1 MSRRTATWLAWPLS
15 GLSAF
20 LGGLYLLFLVLS
32 AAATGASIDPY
43 WGAGVVVAVVFPAV
57 GALIASR
64 YPTNALG
71 WVFCAI
77 GLSGAIGGAGNAYA
91 AYALLVEPGSLPGG
105 ELAAWVGSWTGDASF
120 LSCFAFIPVLFP
132 DGKPPSRRWRPVV
145 WLAIGGIALWALSDA
160 FMPGPL
166 GDDPPVDNP
175 FGVEGAG
182 AMLRSLSHALELVL
196 IPIWLAC
203 IAALVSRYLRSRG
216 RERQQLKW
224 LTYAVAVVVPL
235 SLVGNGLFPELAW
248 LIGGIGTASIPV
260 AIGVAVLSHRLYEI
274 DIIINRT
281 LVYGFL
287 SATLIALY
295 FGSIVLLQGGFVT
308 LTGEKST
315 LAVVASTLLI
325 AALFNPL
332 RRRIQS
338 FIDRRFYRSKYDA
351 RKTLEAFSSKLR
363 DETDLEALNEE
374 LVGAVRET
382 MQPAHVSLWLRPAAT
397 LQTSRESD

>member
-1 MSRRTATWLAWPLS
+1 MSRRTASWLAWPLS
-15 GLSAF
+15 GLSAV
-20 LGGLYLLFLVLS
+20 LGGLYLLFLAL
-32 AAATGASIDPY
+32 AAATTGASIDPY

-57 GALIASR
+57 GALIVSR
-64 YPTNALG
+64 YPANALG
-71 WVFCAI
+71 WVFCAM
-77 GLSGAIGGAGNAYA
+77 GLSGAIGGAANAYA
-91 AYALLVEPGSLPGG
+91 AYALLAEGGPLPGG
-105 ELAAWVGSWTGDASF
+105 ELAAWVGSWTGNASF
-120 LSCFAFIPVLFP
+120 LSFVFIPLLFP
-132 DGKPPSRRWRPVV
+132 DGRPPSRRWRPLV
-145 WLAIGGIALWALSDA
+145 WLAVGTIALWTISDA
-160 FMPGPL
+160 FMPGPV
-166 GDDPPVDNP
+166 GSDPPLDNP
-175 FGVEGAG
+175 FGVQGAG
-182 AMLRSLSHALELVL
+182 VALRSLSHALELVITL
-196 IPIWLAC
+196 IWLAS
-203 IAALVSRYLRSRG
+203 IVSLVWRYLRSRG

-224 LTYAVAVVVPL
+224 LTYAVAVVAPL
-235 SLVGNGLFPELAW
+235 SLWGNGLFPDLAW

-338 FIDRRFYRSKYDA
+338 FIDRRFYRRKYDA
-351 RKTLEAFSSKLR
+351 RKTLEGFSTKLR
-363 DETDLEALNEE
+363 DETDLEALRGD
-374 LVGAVRET
+374 LVGVVSET
-382 MQPAHVSLWLRPAAT
+382 MQPAHVSLWLRPETASKGQ
-397 LQTSRESD
+397 QTT